1 MFMTKSLTPFT
12 IFSHQKRLLLAA
24 LLIAVLAYLFWTGSR
39 YPALDEKA
47 MMSGAIQLED
57 ALSFEVKFPITTDMN
72 LVERIFWST
81 LNWVNTNKKGMTF
94 GILFA
99 AAFLTALGYLKQR
112 SFRSGFANALLGLV
126 IGTPL
131 GVCVNCAAPIARGM
145 YSGGMRAETVLSA
158 MIASPTLNVV
168 VLTLAFSLL
177 PFYMVAAKIGLSLV
191 LILGVVPLIC
201 RLLPR
206 DQVAP
211 QPSVAAP
218 QAWSTRELGK
228 DGRES
233 LVQALIAVSRTFATN
248 LWYIVKM
255 TVPLMLLAG
264 FLGTLAAVLLPPEL
278 VTTLPFGLAAL
289 LLIASVG
296 LFLPVP
302 IAFDVVVCGML
313 MGLGLSQGYVMALLF
328 TLGSFSIYSFFIVAQ
343 AVSLRAATLLSGMV
357 LVLGITAGFGA
368 QTYHNWQTQRALEIL
383 LGETHPSPGFWAAQ
397 AATLE
402 PVLTTVTSTDAA
414 QITITTIP
422 LAPPSPAADT
432 PFTRIEASQ
441 VGIDKPLEFSFGDM
455 WPPFWEGRS
464 LSTGD
469 IDRDGDLD
477 LVIASTE
484 AGLYAYA
491 NNGQGQFTRIPLPDG
506 PLQQLPVFNAALVDL
521 DNDGWLDLFVAT
533 YRKGN
538 FLVKGTADGLDTANP
553 QVVAN
558 RPDAVLSLALSFG
571 DADRDGDLDVA
582 LGNWTAG
589 WYRRVPGEESRNRI
603 LWNQNGALSGKHSL
617 DLPAIPGET
626 LSILLSDIDNNGTL
640 DLWAGNDFEIPDAIY
655 LGDGAGGFT
664 QVTYQDGLIPQT
676 TTTTMAVKSADLTGT
691 GYPEVYLAQIAGRS
705 SGVSKILKMQPLEQ
719 YCDAILAPEALATC
733 RKNMAIKTWYKSG
746 NNFDPTYAAR
756 CLDLGT
762 RDQGECKAMLV
773 KDLAI
778 QQRNPEIC
786 ALIPAGQDIAKSYC
800 ELHFRP
806 TRKITAAEAEA
817 SIPQILRSNVLLER
831 QGAAYTDTA
840 EARGLDVGGWSWDT
854 KIEDFD
860 LDGDLDV
867 YIVNGTWVP
876 NEVSPSNLYFENNG
890 SGQFTE
896 TSGPMGLEDYLMTAA
911 AVAFDIDGDG
921 DLDMLTQPVNGPV
934 VLFVNN
940 SQAENRLV
948 ITLEDHIGNRDGIGA
963 VVILTDDQ
971 GHQQRREIQLG
982 GGFMSFDAPR
992 ASFALAE
999 ARRAVALTIRWA
1011 DGVQT
1016 DLTAPLAPGA
1026 TYQVTRQ
1033 QR

>member
-1 MFMTKSLTPFT
+1 MPTRP
-12 IFSHQKRLLLAA
+12 KRLFLAS

-47 MMSGAIQLED
+47 MMSGAIQLEG
-57 ALSFEVKFPITTDMN
+57 ALSFEARFPIAADMG
-72 LVERIFWST
+72 LIERVFWST
-81 LNWVNTNKKGMTF
+81 LNWINTNKKGMTF

-99 AAFLTALGYLKQR
+99 AAILTTLGTLKQR
-112 SFRSGFANALLGLV
+112 SFQNRWANALLGLG
-126 IGTPL
+126 IGAPL

-145 YSGGMRAETVLSA
+145 YSGGMRAETVLAA

-177 PFYMVAAKIGLSLV
+177 PFYMVVAKISLSLL
-191 LILGVVPLIC
+191 LILIGVPLIC
-201 RLLPR
+201 RLLPA

-218 QAWSTRELGK
+218 QPWSAAELGQES
-228 DGRES
+228 RET
-233 LVQALIAVSRTFATN
+233 LIQALIGVSRNFAAN
-248 LWYIVKM
+248 LWYIIMM

-264 FLGTLAAVLLPPEL
+264 FLGTLAAVLMPPDL

-289 LLIASVG
+289 VMIAAVG

-343 AVSLRAATLLSGMV
+343 AISLRAATLLSAMV
-357 LVLGITAGFGA
+357 LVLGIAAGFGA
-368 QTYHNWQTQRALEIL
+368 QSYHNWQTQRALDIL
-383 LGETHPSPGFWAAQ
+383 LGEVDIPDSPGFWAAQ

-402 PVLTTVTSTDAA
+402 PVLTTVTSGDAP
-414 QITITTIP
+414 QITVTTIP
-422 LAPPSPAADT
+422 LAAPSPAAAT
-432 PFTRIEASQ
+432 PFTRIEAST
-441 VGIDKPLEFSFGDM
+441 VGIDKPLEFSFADM

-464 LSTGD
+464 LSAGD

-484 AGLYAYA
+484 MGLYAYA
-491 NNGQGQFTRIPLPDG
+491 NDGGGKFTRIALPKG
-506 PLQQLPVFNAALVDL
+506 PLQDLPVFNAVLVDL

-533 YRKGN
+533 YRQGN
-538 FLVKGTADGLDTANP
+538 YLVQGSSEGLDTANP
-553 QVVAN
+553 QPVAN
-558 RPDAVLSLALSFG
+558 RADAVLSLALSFG
-571 DADRDGDLDVA
+571 DVDRDGDLDVA

-589 WYRRVPGEESRNRI
+589 WYRRIPGEESRNRI
-603 LWNQNGALSGKHSL
+603 LWNQDGRLTGEDYF

-626 LSILLSDIDNNGTL
+626 LSLLLADINANGTL

-655 LGDGAGGFT
+655 LGDGAGGFS
-664 QVTYQDGLIPQT
+664 QITYQDQLIPQT
-676 TTTTMAVKSADLTGT
+676 TTTTMAVKSADLTGN
-691 GYPEVYLAQIAGRS
+691 GRPEVYLAQIAGRS
-705 SGVSKILKMQPLEQ
+705 SGVSDTLKMQPLER
-719 YCDAILAPEALATC
+719 YCDAIQNPDALATC

-746 NNFDPTYAAR
+746 NNFDPSYAAR
-756 CLDLGT
+756 CQQLGP
-762 RDQGECKAMLV
+762 RDQLECKAMLV

-778 QQRNPEIC
+778 QRRDASLC

-806 TRKITAAEAEA
+806 ARPITAAEAEA
-817 SIPQILRSNVLLER
+817 SIPQILRSNVMLER
-831 QGAAYTDTA
+831 TDAVYTDTA

-876 NEVSPSNLYFENNG
+876 NEVSPSNLYFENDG
-890 SGQFTE
+890 TGQFTE
-896 TSGPMGLEDYLMTAA
+896 ASGPMGLEDYLMTAA
-911 AVAFDIDGDG
+911 ALALDIDNDG
-921 DLDMLTQPVNGPV
+921 DLDVLTQPVNGPV
-934 VLFVNN
+934 TLFINN
-940 SQAENRLV
+940 AQASSRLV

-963 VVILTDDQ
+963 VVTLTDDQ
-971 GHQQRREIQLG
+971 GTQQRREIQLG

-992 ASFALAE
+992 ASFGLASG
-999 ARRAVALTIRWA
+999 RRATGLNIRWA
-1011 DGVQT
+1011 DGTETKLNGGLVANTQYR
-1016 DLTAPLAPGA
+1016 L
-1026 TYQVTRQ
+1026 
-1033 QR
+1033 QRHGK